1 MEAELVTTTVI
12 ANGVLVNGDDHLCV
26 LVNGEY
32 HPSNS
37 MHLRMH
43 FLNDEIHPLNG
54 VHLHM
59 HFLNDKIHPLN
70 GVHLRMHF
78 LNEEIHPLNS
88 LSD

>member
-43 FLNDEIHPLNG
+43 FLNDEIHPLN
-54 VHLHM
+54 
-59 HFLNDKIHPLN
+59 
-70 GVHLRMHF
+70 
-78 LNEEIHPLNS
+78 S